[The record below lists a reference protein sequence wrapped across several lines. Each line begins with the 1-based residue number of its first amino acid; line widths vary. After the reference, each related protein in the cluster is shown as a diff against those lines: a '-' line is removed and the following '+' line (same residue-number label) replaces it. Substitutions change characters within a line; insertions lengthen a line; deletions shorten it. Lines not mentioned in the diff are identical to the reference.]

1 VPAVRGAKHTLDERI
16 RAHESALG
24 PAELRAVRYYAE
36 NGATAAFEPVGQIA
50 RSLKVSTATI
60 VRAVQ
65 ALGYRGI
72 PELKQE
78 LQQDLLAERR
88 PSITARLAKSMDEL
102 ADDRTG
108 GIDRVVAF
116 HTHLLEQAARTVRP
130 EELQR
135 ADEILD
141 RASRI
146 VVFAHPVYRGLA
158 DYFALDLMRIGRRA
172 ISIGEPSLAEGLL
185 DLGRGDV
192 LVLVAYSDEPE
203 IQIALRRAREQRVP
217 VVLVTDALALALKG
231 SYTAVINAR
240 RGEPGLFATGIVTL
254 LCLEVLALRLAARD
268 RKRSLRSLTKLG
280 ELRNDRSE
288 T

>member
-1 VPAVRGAKHTLDERI
+1 LDERI

-24 PAELRAVRYYAE
+24 PAELRAVRYFAE
-36 NGATAAFEPVGQIA
+36 NRVTAAFEPVGQIA

-65 ALGYRGI
+65 ALGYHGI

-88 PSITARLAKSMDEL
+88 PSPTARLAKSMDEL
-102 ADDRTG
+102 ASDRTG
-108 GIDRVVAF
+108 GIDGIVAF
-116 HTHLLEQAARTVRP
+116 HTHLLEHAAKTVRP

-146 VVFAHPVYRGLA
+146 VVFAHPAYRGLA

-172 ISIGEPSLAEGLL
+172 SSIGEPLLAEELL
-185 DLGRGDV
+185 DLGPGDA
-192 LVLVAYSDEPE
+192 LVVVAYSDEPFVR
-203 IQIALRRAREQRVP
+203 IALRRARELRVP
-217 VVLVTDALALALKG
+217 VVLVTDALGLALKG
-231 SYTAVINAR
+231 TYAAVINAR
-240 RGEPGLFATGIVTL
+240 RGAPGLFATGIVTL
-254 LCLEVLALRLAARD
+254 LCLEILALRLAARD
-268 RKRSLRSLTKLG
+268 RKRSLRSLAKLG
-280 ELRNDRSE
+280 EIRNGLSE